1 MQTLN
6 AKEIKLPVNRKTDKF
21 NRQLIFNKIT
31 KETQMANNYF
41 KSAQIPSQLLWD
53 APPDHNQN
61 GSHQQMWQPIQV
73 WMWREMNP

>member
-41 KSAQIPSQLLWD
+41 KSAQIPSQLL
-53 APPDHNQN
+53 
-61 GSHQQMWQPIQV
+61 
-73 WMWREMNP
+73 